1 MSEPQPFSV
10 SAVQK
15 KRDQAGA
22 ATTPTELPVVAPG
35 PVVAGASASGEAAAA
50 PVEKS
55 SGGLPFDPA
64 RLILALLR
72 GWFWPPLVGLVL
84 GLPLGL
90 YGYLKFQTG
99 YYVDVQLIRRE
110 VTSTIRATA
119 FGDAFKPHSA
129 TVATVISL
137 MQSPKLMEQV
147 ASEASPP
154 INPSAL
160 LGGLTIKQEK
170 DTDLIDVDLKTKS
183 NPSNTAELANLYCR
197 DVEALTA
204 QMQADE
210 AAAFDKF
217 LRDQIAKTD
226 AELENVNKELLD
238 FRHDSQFF
246 GEDRELEAYL
256 RQLGDIES
264 QIGVIQAQSDTAN
277 FRLASLQ
284 KELAGQNPLTQQLAQ
299 AKRELAGLRA
309 NYTDENP
316 MVKDAMDRVTG
327 LEQQVAAA
335 AQAGTNQVFQ
345 FSETNPQA
353 NDIYLQ
359 LISLRDEQ
367 AGREKQIKQ
376 LEQTRDSVRD
386 KLKTIPEKSQRYAQ
400 IITHQQSLLAA
411 RDLLA
416 GRQHEA
422 QIYEDNPPGLYRL
435 FAQATPDTVVVSSRW
450 KKIII
455 VSVVGFLLGAIGSL
469 FVICGRELM
478 NLRVISGGDLK
489 RTTGVPVVLRLQDMS
504 QRDDAALKQWRFR
517 AWAQLLRALN
527 LANTPNPV
535 VAFAS
540 ARAGEGKSYLIRQLR
555 DAARD
560 RRLPVVCVT
569 NSEEQPA
576 EHGFPL
582 GEALATPEL
591 VLRHLRERPGQPLDL
606 RVGPDWHWTLEQRA
620 RWQRATE
627 LWRSGASFTLFVELP
642 VMGELDALLLAE
654 LMPTVVWVTA
664 SNLMEQRELAAT
676 LEMVESGEIRLT
688 AAVLNRE
695 PDFFARLGF
704 LQKLS
709 VFLVVASLSA
719 GLTARA
725 ETPATNGPSAFFSS
739 QVPQLA
745 PWQQRL
751 TIGAGDSFNL
761 SLYGKQSTVRSA
773 VTVAP
778 DGRISYLEA
787 QSVYVAGLT
796 VDEMRAKL
804 DGILARYY
812 RNPRTIA
819 QPMEWRSKKY
829 YMLGAVMDKG
839 SYILD
844 RPITLIEAVAR
855 ARGIATGLYEHNTVE
870 LADMQRAFIVRDQK
884 RVPVDFAA
892 LFNRGDLSQNIL
904 VEPGDYIFFPSG
916 TVNEVYLL
924 GAVRNPGPLGLTAE
938 TTVLGVLTVRGGFQP
953 TAYRQRV
960 LVVRGSLQ
968 HPQTFVV
975 DVEAILTGRAKDFT
989 LQPKDIIFVSTKP
1002 WQYAE
1007 DLLQMAVSSFV
1018 QSMTA
1023 TWTGNNVP
1031 TVFRHAALPSP

>member
-15 KRDQAGA
+15 KRDQAGPA
-22 ATTPTELPVVAPG
+22 ATATELPVVTPG
-35 PVVAGASASGEAAAA
+35 GVVPSASPTGEAAA

-55 SGGLPFDPA
+55 GGGLPFDPA

-147 ASEASPP
+147 ASEANPP
-154 INPSAL
+154 ISPTAL

-183 NPSNTAELANLYCR
+183 SPANTAELANLYCR

-210 AAAFDKF
+210 AASFDKF

-226 AELENVNKELLD
+226 AELESVNKELLD

-284 KELAGQNPLTQQLAQ
+284 KELAGQNPLTQQLSQ

-400 IITHQQSLLAA
+400 IIAHQQSLLAA

-455 VSVVGFLLGAIGSL
+455 VSVVGFLLGVIGSL

-504 QRDDAALKQWRFR
+504 QREESALKQWRFR
-517 AWAQLLRALN
+517 AWSQLLRALN

-555 DAARD
+555 EAAKD

-576 EHGFPL
+576 EHGLPL
-582 GEALATPEL
+582 GDALAAPEL
-591 VLRHLRERPGQPLDL
+591 VLRHLREHPGQPLDL
-606 RVGPDWHWTLEQRA
+606 RVGPDWQWTLEQRA

-627 LWRSGASFTLFVELP
+627 VWRSGAGFTLFVELP

-664 SNLMEQRELAAT
+664 SNALEQRELAAT
-676 LEMVESGEIRLT
+676 LEMVESGEIRLA

-695 PDFFARLGF
+695 PDFFARLSF

-709 VFLVVASLSA
+709 VFLVVAGLSA

-725 ETPATNGPSAFFSS
+725 GTPDTNAPDAIFSS
-739 QVPQLA
+739 QVPHLA

-819 QPMEWRSKKY
+819 EPVEWRSKKY
-829 YMLGAVMDKG
+829 YVLGAVMDKG

-870 LADMQRAFIVRDQK
+870 LADMQRAFIVRNQK

-953 TAYRQRV
+953 TAYRRRV

-1031 TVFRHAALPSP
+1031 TVFPHAALPSP